1 MILEQVAAGPGDDH
15 RQHLVAPPGAGK
27 TIVGLEL
34 IRRFAAP
41 AVIFAPTTTI
51 QEQWSAKAALFL
63 PETAPPEALVTLV
76 SLDPNR
82 LAPINVFTYQLLS
95 TPGESQAW
103 VEMQARERWCRNC
116 WKETKPL
123 RWRPPGNG

>member
-1 MILEQVAAGPGDDH
+1 MKSNLPSAPGSPFAALQFRHPFRKYQRMILEQVAAGQGDH

-51 QEQWSAKAALFL
+51 QEQGW
-63 PETAPPEALVTLV
+63 
-76 SLDPNR
+76 
-82 LAPINVFTYQLLS
+82 
-95 TPGESQAW
+95 
-103 VEMQARERWCRNC
+103 
-116 WKETKPL
+116 
-123 RWRPPGNG
+123 